1 MGTDGAMSSI
11 NGGQSTL
18 ENGLMDEKRFL
29 QRIGIRRAYLHILK
43 RKGLISYLKAGRRT
57 FYDEQSYKDYLNN
70 CTKRV
75 TGLIGSSAPVGS
87 RPVRRRVRSG
97 SRRRNK

>member
-1 MGTDGAMSSI
+1 MSADSATLSI
-11 NGGQSTL
+11 ASEQSIL

-29 QRIGIRRAYLHILK
+29 QRIGIRRAYLHKLK
-43 RKGLISYLKAGRRT
+43 KKGLISYLKAGRRT

-70 CTKRV
+70 CTKRI
-75 TGLIGSSAPVGS
+75 TAISGSSAPVS
-87 RPVRRRVRSG
+87 RRPARRSLKLG